1 MNNKKL
7 QGLIA
12 LVCAGMSGTVFAAD
26 ESSTQ
31 KMEAVTV
38 SASRADTKLEDMPL
52 STTVL
57 TREDIDKSPAISVDQ
72 LLKNVPGV
80 NLSDAPS
87 YVQHPTGQSI
97 SMRGLGNARTLVLM
111 DGIPLNDAFY
121 GTVQWHKV
129 PMSSIERVEVVKGA
143 ASSLWGNMAMGGV
156 INIITRAPKERET
169 KVSASYGS
177 FDTSNVAADAGF
189 VPSKTVKLRLVA
201 DNFLTSG
208 YVTVPQDQRKSGAYA
223 ANVNNGS
230 YARNTNVGAT
240 AYFNPDAATSGF
252 VRMGYH
258 EMHEEGNG
266 NDIAPN
272 NQRSVDTA
280 LGLTNKLAG
289 GGQIQANA
297 WYQNTNFNSISGYYN
312 PATVKQTYYD
322 NPYDDLGASLVWS
335 KGLKEAS
342 SDIQAGA
349 DYRRISGSNM
359 SFNYQTTGA
368 TIGQINSTNFGDGT
382 HQFLGVFG
390 QWKWVA
396 KEIPLDVTMSARY
409 DYWKNDGKTSN
420 QLYAAGVPGASTVA
434 NFDSSKGNFDPS
446 LALNYFV
453 SDSVKLRAAAYKAF
467 HAPGMN
473 NMYRTYGGSTVTF
486 SNPNL
491 MPETMT
497 GYEMGLDFLAQD
509 FAAKFTLFDNKVKDL
524 VTTFSLTPD
533 SDLEKSLCG
542 GTVSGGAT
550 VCPVGSNT
558 GNNRNKYY
566 TNAGKAEMRGVEM
579 EAKYQFTPA
588 FAVNGNFV
596 YTDAVLTQSTTTDPT
611 GVQLQTI
618 PKRTGFVG
626 ATWNMSSQW
635 RLYGEVRA
643 VSEFWADNAH
653 KYRIPGYATANANL
667 TYKATKDTEF
677 FGSVVNLFDRTYV
690 ANGGAAPQTLG
701 MPLAVYAGVRTR
713 F

>member
-1 MNNKKL
+1 MNNKVL
-7 QGLIA
+7 RYLVVGISAGISGAA
-12 LVCAGMSGTVFAAD
+12 LAD
-26 ESSTQ
+26 EAGSTQ
-31 KMEAVTV
+31 KMETVTV
-38 SASRADTKLEDMPL
+38 SASRSDTKLEDMPL

-177 FDTSNVAADAGF
+177 FNTSNVAADAGF
-189 VPSKTVKLRLVA
+189 VPSETVKLRLVA

-208 YVTVPQDQRKSGAYA
+208 YVTVPVAQRLSGAYA
-223 ANVNNGS
+223 ANVSNGS

-240 AYFNPDAATSGF
+240 AYFKPDAATSGYA
-252 VRMGYH
+252 RLGYH
-258 EMHEEGNG
+258 EMHEESNG
-266 NDIAPN
+266 NEVAPN

-280 LGLTNKLAG
+280 LGLTTKLDG
-289 GGQIQANA
+289 GGQIQANT
-297 WYQNTNFNSISGYYN
+297 WYQNTSFNTISGKYQA
-312 PATVKQTYYD
+312 ATFKQTYYD
-322 NPYDDLGASLVWS
+322 NPYDDFGASLVWS
-335 KGLKEAS
+335 KGLKDTS
-342 SDIQAGA
+342 SDVQVGA
-349 DYRRISGSNM
+349 DYRRIGGANATT
-359 SFNYQTTGA
+359 NYTNAAG
-368 TIGQINSTNFGDGT
+368 TILSTNFGEGT
-382 HQFLGVFG
+382 HQFLGAFG
-390 QWKWVA
+390 QWKWAA
-396 KEIPLDVTMSARY
+396 KDIPLDVTMSARY
-409 DYWKNDGKTSN
+409 DYWKNDGNTSY
-420 QLYAAGVPGASTVA
+420 QPYVGGVLTGAPTVE
-434 NFDSSKGNFDPS
+434 NFDTSKGNFDPS

-473 NMYRTYGGSTVTF
+473 NMYRSYGSTTITF
-486 SNPNL
+486 SNPKL
-491 MPETMT
+491 MPETMV
-497 GYEMGLDFLAQD
+497 GYEAGLDFQAQNLT
-509 FAAKFTLFDNKVKDL
+509 AKFTLFDNKVKDI
-524 VTTFSLTPD
+524 VTTYTVATGSA
-533 SDLEKSLCG
+533 LETQLCG
-542 GTVSGGAT
+542 GGVGAGF
-550 VCPVGSNT
+550 VCSVT
-558 GNNRNKYY
+558 GNKYY
-566 TNAGKAEMRGVEM
+566 TNAGEAEMRGVEM
-579 EAKYQFTPA
+579 EAQYRLSPTL
-588 FAVNGNFV
+588 AVNGNFV
-596 YTDAVLTQSTTTDPT
+596 YTDARLTESTTTDPT
-611 GVQLQTI
+611 GLQLQRV

-626 ATWNMSSQW
+626 ATWNMDSQW
-635 RLYGEVRA
+635 RLYGEVRT
-643 VSEFWADNAH
+643 VSEQWDDNAH
-653 KYRIPGYATANANL
+653 VYRLPGYATANANL
-667 TYKATKDTEF
+667 TYKATKETEF

-690 ANGGAAPQTLG
+690 ASGGNAPQTLG

>member
-1 MNNKKL
+1 MNNNVL
-7 QGLIA
+7 RGLVA
-12 LVCAGMSGTVFAAD
+12 GVYAGMSGAVFAAD
-26 ESSTQ
+26 AGGTQ

-80 NLSDAPS
+80 NLSDVPAH
-87 YVQHPTGQSI
+87 VQHPTGQSI

-156 INIITRAPKERET
+156 INIITRAPKEREA

-177 FDTSNVAADAGF
+177 FETSNVAADAGF
-189 VPSKTVKLRLVA
+189 VLSETVKLRLVA

-208 YVTVPQDQRKSGAYA
+208 YVTVPQAQRLSGAYA
-223 ANVNNGS
+223 ENVNNGS
-230 YARNTNVGAT
+230 YARNANVGAT
-240 AYFNPDAATSGF
+240 AYFKPDAATSGY
-252 VRMGYH
+252 VRLGYH

-266 NDIAPN
+266 NEVAPN
-272 NQRSVDTA
+272 NQRSADTA
-280 LGLTNKLAG
+280 LGLTTKLDG

-297 WYQNTNFNSISGYYN
+297 WYQNTNFNSISGKYN
-312 PATVKQTYYD
+312 AATLKQTYYD

-335 KGLKEAS
+335 KGFQDIS
-342 SDIQAGA
+342 SDVQAGA
-349 DYRRISGSNM
+349 DYRHISGSNT

-368 TIGQINSTNFGDGT
+368 TSGQINSTNFGDGT

-409 DYWKNDGKTSN
+409 DYWKNDGKTSG
-420 QLYAAGVPGASTVA
+420 QPYVAGVPNGSPTVA
-434 NFDSSKGNFDPS
+434 NFDSSKGNFDPG

-473 NMYRTYGGSTVTF
+473 NMYRTYGGSSVTF

-497 GYEMGLDFLAQD
+497 GYEAGLDFQANDLS
-509 FAAKFTLFDNKVKDL
+509 AKVTAFRNEVKDL
-524 VTTFSLTPD
+524 ITTYTLAETDP
-533 SDLEKSLCG
+533 LEETLCG
-542 GTVSGGAT
+542 GNPTAGAAGG
-550 VCPVGSNT
+550 VCPANSQGK
-558 GNNRNKYY
+558 NKYY
-566 TNAGKAEMRGVEM
+566 KNAGEAVMQGVEM
-579 EAKYQFTPA
+579 EAKYRFSPA

-618 PKRTGFVG
+618 PKRTGFIG
-626 ATWNMSSQW
+626 ATWNMGSQW
-635 RLYGEVRA
+635 RFYGEVRA

-653 KYRIPGYATANANL
+653 QYRIPGYATANANL
-667 TYKATKDTEF
+667 TYKATKETEF
-677 FGSVVNLFDRTYV
+677 FGSVVNVFDRTYV
-690 ANGGAAPQTLG
+690 ASGGNPPQTLG

>member
-1 MNNKKL
+1 MNNKAL
-7 QGLIA
+7 QY
-12 LVCAGMSGTVFAAD
+12 LVAGMCAGMSGAVFAAD
-26 ESSTQ
+26 VNSSQ

-57 TREDIDKSPAISVDQ
+57 TREDIEKSTAISVDQ

-80 NLSDAPS
+80 NLSDAPA

-121 GTVQWHKV
+121 GTVQWYKV

-156 INIITRAPKERET
+156 INIITRTPREQET

-177 FDTSNVAADAGF
+177 FNTSNVAADAGF
-189 VPSKTVKLRLVA
+189 IASDTVKLRLVA
-201 DNFLTSG
+201 DNFLTNG
-208 YVTVPQDQRKSGAYA
+208 YVTVPEGQRKNGAYA
-223 ANVNNGS
+223 ENVNNGS
-230 YARNTNVGAT
+230 YARNANIGAT
-240 AYFNPDAATSGF
+240 AYFQPDAATSGS

-272 NQRSVDTA
+272 NQRSADTA
-280 LGLTNKLAG
+280 LGLTTKLAG

-297 WYQNTNFNSISGYYN
+297 WYQNTSFDTISGAYKD
-312 PATVKQTYYD
+312 ATYKQTYYD

-335 KGLKEAS
+335 EGMQDLS
-342 SDIQAGA
+342 SDVQAGA
-349 DYRRISGSNM
+349 DYRRISGSNA
-359 SFNYQTTGA
+359 STNYKDEKGLISSA
-368 TIGQINSTNFGDGT
+368 NFGDGT
-382 HQFLGVFG
+382 HQFLGIFG
-390 QWKWVA
+390 QWKWAA

-420 QLYAAGVPGASTVA
+420 QPYTAGGAPSGA
-434 NFDSSKGNFDPS
+434 PSEADFDTSKGNFDPS
-446 LALNYFV
+446 LALHYFA
-453 SDSVKLRAAAYKAF
+453 SDNVKLRAAAYKAF
-467 HAPGMN
+467 HAPGLN
-473 NMYRTYGGSTVTF
+473 NMYRTYGGSSVTF

-491 MPETMT
+491 IPETMT
-497 GYEMGLDFLAQD
+497 GYELGLDFMAQNST
-509 FAAKFTLFDNKVKDL
+509 AKFTLFDNKVKDL
-524 VTTFSLTPD
+524 VTTYTLAKNSP
-533 SDLEKSLCG
+533 LETSLCG
-542 GTVSGGAT
+542 AGIGAGF
-550 VCPVGSNT
+550 VCPAGSAGT
-558 GNNRNKYY
+558 NKYY
-566 TNAGKAEMRGVEM
+566 TNAGEAEMRGVEM
-579 EAKYQFTPA
+579 EAQYRFSPA

-611 GVQLQTI
+611 GLQLQTI
-618 PKRTGFVG
+618 PKRTGFLG

-635 RLYGEVRA
+635 RFYAEVRA
-643 VSEFWADNAH
+643 ISEFWGDNAH
-653 KYRIPGYATANANL
+653 RYRNPGYATANVNL
-667 TYKATKDTEF
+667 TYRATKDTEF
-677 FGSVVNLFDRTYV
+677 FGSAVNLFDRTYV
-690 ANGGAAPQTLG
+690 ASGSNPPQTLG
-701 MPLAVYAGVRTR
+701 MPLSVYAGVRTR

>member
-1 MNNKKL
+1 MGFKKAIL
-7 QGLIA
+7 PQLIA
-12 LVCAGMSGTVFAAD
+12 GIFVGIAGNAWCAEAGQGA
-26 ESSTQ
+26 TQ
-31 KMEAVTV
+31 KMETVTV
-38 SASRADTKLEDMPL
+38 SASRSDTKLEDMPL

-57 TREDIDKSPAISVDQ
+57 TREDIDRSPAISIDQ

-189 VPSKTVKLRLVA
+189 IASDTVKLRLVA

-208 YVTVPQDQRKSGAYA
+208 YVSVPEDQRKSGAYA
-223 ANVNNGS
+223 ANVGNGS
-230 YARNTNVGAT
+230 YARNSNVGAT
-240 AYFNPDAATSGF
+240 AYFQPDATTSGYA
-252 VRMGYH
+252 RLGYH

-266 NDIAPN
+266 NEVAPN
-272 NQRSVDTA
+272 NQRSADTA
-280 LGLTNKLAG
+280 LGLTTKLAG

-297 WYQNTNFNSISGYYN
+297 WYQNTSFDTISGRYDSATYKQAYYN
-312 PATVKQTYYD
+312 

-335 KGLKEAS
+335 KGMQDIS
-342 SDIQAGA
+342 SDVQAGA
-349 DYRRISGSNM
+349 DYRRISGSNATT
-359 SFNYQTTGA
+359 NYTNAAGKIT
-368 TIGQINSTNFGDGT
+368 STNFGEGI

-390 QWKWVA
+390 QWKWAA
-396 KEIPLDVTMSARY
+396 KNIPLDVTMSARY
-409 DYWKNDGKTSN
+409 DYWKNDGKTSYQPYVN
-420 QLYAAGVPGASTVA
+420 GVLTGLPTVE
-434 NFDSSKGNFDPS
+434 NFDTSKGNFDPS

-473 NMYRTYGGSTVTF
+473 NMYRSYGSSTITF

-491 MPETMT
+491 IPETMT
-497 GYEMGLDFLAQD
+497 GYEAGLDFLAQD
-509 FAAKFTLFDNKVKDL
+509 LTAKFTLFDNKVKDL
-524 VTTFSLTPD
+524 VTTYTLVSN
-533 SDLEKSLCG
+533 SALETSLCG
-542 GTVSGGAT
+542 GGVGAGF
-550 VCPVGSNT
+550 VCSVHG
-558 GNNRNKYY
+558 NKYY
-566 TNAGKAEMRGVEM
+566 ANAGEAEMRGVEM
-579 EAKYQFTPA
+579 EAKYHISPT

-611 GVQLQTI
+611 GLQLQTI
-618 PKRTGFVG
+618 PKRTGLVG
-626 ATWNMSSQW
+626 ATWNMGSKW

-653 KYRIPGYATANANL
+653 QYRIPGYATANANL
-667 TYKATKDTEF
+667 TYKVTKETEF

-690 ANGGAAPQTLG
+690 ASGGSAPQTLG
-701 MPLAVYAGVRTR
+701 MPLAIYAGARTR